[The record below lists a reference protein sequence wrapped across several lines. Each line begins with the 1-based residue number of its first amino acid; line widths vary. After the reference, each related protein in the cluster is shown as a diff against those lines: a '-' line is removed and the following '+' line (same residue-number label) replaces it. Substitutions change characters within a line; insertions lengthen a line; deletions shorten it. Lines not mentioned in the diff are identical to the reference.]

1 MNEGHAARS
10 QKAKSKQTEALD
22 ASSEQVTEAE
32 ILFHEGE
39 KYYKDKDYMRAI
51 DWMRRSADLGNT
63 VAMYRLTEIYALE
76 TDFQDY
82 QAAYMW
88 AVLYMLHTKVHV
100 HMLSLLPWLSLDE
113 MESAHLDV
121 VSWLEEKKISKES
134 VNNIRKQLANILD
147 IAEQENMTVSEMTP
161 LYIDN
166 NWIYLTPLIMIQ

>member
-1 MNEGHAARS
+1 
-10 QKAKSKQTEALD
+10 
-22 ASSEQVTEAE
+22 
-32 ILFHEGE
+32 
-39 KYYKDKDYMRAI
+39 MRAI